1 MLSRLAIL
9 LICVFYTAIPAA
21 VDCSL
26 KRATSTSLDRVAQV
40 KAAIRDYVAAESNPV
55 YSNDWAVQVHAGG
68 ESAANQI
75 AEAHGF
81 INMGKVRSHSGQHN

>member
-1 MLSRLAIL
+1 MLSRFAIL
-9 LICVFYTAIPAA
+9 IICVFYTAIPAA

-55 YSNDWAVQVHAGG
+55 YSNDWAVQVHGG

-81 INMGKVRSHSGQHN
+81 LNMGKVRSHSDQHN